1 LERHYYNP
9 ALTILQAS
17 TEEHWEVVVVSGD
30 YTKGDGS
37 RGDLWVYVDG
47 HEYLSVMKAV
57 NGSSNN
63 GTDTE
68 GIHSNKAAFGKLLKI
83 IGTKLVNERTGF
95 QSFICTFLNRNEC
108 IWFVKFEFEGKD
120 VKRWM

>member
-68 GIHSNKAAFGKLLKI
+68 GIHSNK
-83 IGTKLVNERTGF
+83 RTGF